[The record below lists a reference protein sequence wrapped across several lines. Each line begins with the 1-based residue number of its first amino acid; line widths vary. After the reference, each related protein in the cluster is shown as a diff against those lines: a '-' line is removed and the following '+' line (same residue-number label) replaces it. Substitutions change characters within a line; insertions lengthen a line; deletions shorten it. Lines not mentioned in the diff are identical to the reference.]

1 MSYQAGYAGAGSH
14 YHDAPERLPHDNGHN
29 APETIPYI
37 PPKAY
42 GSYEQK
48 PLDAVNPKIM
58 EVGLGSRRRLGDMR
72 ASKFWLILAFCCA
85 LVIAATVGGAVG
97 GSLAAR
103 KDHGSSSE
111 SAATSSSVTAKG
123 TSTASATSSST
134 STSTSTSPLTVSP
147 TAFPAPSKDCQ
158 NGTTYDSLFL
168 TGENGTPAPGAGLK
182 FTRLCGQNA
191 DIDNIGSAFVYSLDD
206 CIEICAGIN
215 FWPGDRRCTSVV
227 YRPEGKGKPVNCW
240 AANETVL
247 SGETSELHVGL
258 LQ

>member
-1 MSYQAGYAGAGSH
+1 
-14 YHDAPERLPHDNGHN
+14 
-29 APETIPYI
+29 
-37 PPKAY
+37 
-42 GSYEQK
+42 
-48 PLDAVNPKIM
+48 
-58 EVGLGSRRRLGDMR
+58 MR

-103 KDHGSSSE
+103 KDRGSSSE
-111 SAATSSSVTAKG
+111 SAANSSSATAEG
-123 TSTASATSSST
+123 ASTTPSASPSTTSTSST
-134 STSTSTSPLTVSP
+134 STSTSFPTASP
-147 TAFPAPSKDCQ
+147 TTFPAPSKDCQ
-158 NGTTYDSLFL
+158 NGTTYNSLFL
-168 TGENGTPAPGAGLK
+168 TGENGSPPPGAGLK

-191 DIDNIGSAFVYSLDD
+191 DINNIGSAFVYSLDD

-240 AANETVL
+240 AANETLL
-247 SGETSELHVGL
+247 SGEASELHVGL